1 MTLSL
6 QKNIAEG
13 GAAGH
18 LQHVHEDLDITFA
31 KLKRL
36 LISVNEGSVESVSE
50 KVDGMNLVFSVV
62 DGEVRVARNG
72 GDIASGGIGYAEL
85 RSRFA
90 SRGAVKDAF
99 TGAFETLA
107 KFVSKRSKKSLDAV
121 FEGGTLWFSAEV
133 VSAANVNVIP
143 YTSDAVI
150 VHETPVFVRIDG
162 EKAKKLASHPN
173 ARLAQKL
180 MNSSSN
186 MTITSSPID
195 RVAVSHACQALDDAA
210 ASVGLKGSDS
220 LRDYVRESISR
231 SEHDA
236 IARYAAGEIT
246 AAAMN
251 AELRAVG
258 LEHETAARCAALRAA
273 ALEPIDDII
282 RSFAVSVLSKLRST
296 LVSDSDK
303 AIAQM
308 RERLTN
314 AISRIESAGDAVMRG
329 VLRQELAKL
338 PSRNISAAIEGI
350 VFISGG
356 KAYKMTG
363 AFLPVQK
370 ILSLAKSL
378 PAERLSEGG
387 KAFKNVSRVS
397 KSIVSRLWPGIS
409 ETLASCGV
417 TASSIVGSAG
427 KRESAGD
434 IDVSFEGVTSQRL
447 SKALAR
453 KLGADNVSVHG
464 KTVSFLISD
473 DDGSRYQV
481 DAFPG
486 EGRMS
491 AWGRWSPSDDASSD
505 EYSPVKG
512 VVRNLLLN
520 SVALVSSEISTGS
533 DTRDRVTID
542 FDAGLMRVSQR
553 RIGGRWVTTSS
564 GLVTSDPDDIAT
576 ELFGAGFSAR
586 DITKFEDVARAVTRS
601 RETHPIQRAIFHDF
615 MRSLRSVSESLLGA
629 DAAATI
635 AYCQSVIDE

>member
-6 QKNIAEG
+6 QKNITEG

-31 KLKRL
+31 RLKRL
-36 LISVNEGSVESVSE
+36 LVSVNEGSVESVSE
-50 KVDGMNLVFSVV
+50 KVDGMNLVFSVI

-72 GDIASGGIGYAEL
+72 GDIAGGGIGYAEL

-121 FEGGTLWFSAEV
+121 FESGTLWFSAEV

-150 VHETPVFVRIDG
+150 VHETPVFVRING

-180 MNSSSN
+180 MNSSSG
-186 MTITSSPID
+186 MIASSPID
-195 RVAVSHACQALDDAA
+195 RAAVSHACQALDDAA
-210 ASVGLKGSDS
+210 TSVGLSSGDS
-220 LRDYVRESISR
+220 LRDYVRESVSR

-251 AELRAVG
+251 AELRAAG

-282 RSFAVSVLSKLRST
+282 RSFAVSVLSKLRSA

-308 RERLTN
+308 RERLTS

-338 PSRNISAAIEGI
+338 PSGNISAAIEGI

-378 PAERLSEGG
+378 PDERLSEGG

-397 KSIVSRLWPGIS
+397 RSIVSRLWPRIS

-417 TASSIVGSAG
+417 VASSIVGSAG

-447 SKALAR
+447 SKALAS
-453 KLGADNVSVHG
+453 KLGSDSVSVHG

-520 SVALVSSEISTGS
+520 SVALVSSEISTGG
-533 DTRDRVTID
+533 DTRDRTTID

-553 RIGGRWVTTSS
+553 RIGGRWVTTTS
-564 GLVTSDPDDIAT
+564 GLVTSDPDEIAA

-586 DITKFEDVARAVTRS
+586 DITKFEDVARTVTRS
-601 RETHPIQRAIFHDF
+601 RETHPIQHAIFHDF
-615 MRSLRSVSESLLGA
+615 MRSLRSVSGSLLGI